1 MKFLTPQLTYL
12 LTQRELRALGSYLA
26 FLAGTVFV
34 YSIVFHVVMLWEGQD
49 HSWLTGA
56 YWTLTVV
63 SCAQRGTPWPTRIR
77 SALSP

>member
-56 YWTLTVV
+56 Y
-63 SCAQRGTPWPTRIR
+63 
-77 SALSP
+77 